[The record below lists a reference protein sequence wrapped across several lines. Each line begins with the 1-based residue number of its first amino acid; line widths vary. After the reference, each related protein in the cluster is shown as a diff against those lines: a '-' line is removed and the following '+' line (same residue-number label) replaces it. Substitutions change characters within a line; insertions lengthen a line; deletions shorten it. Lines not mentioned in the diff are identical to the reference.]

1 MTQGDGDSRADMH
14 QLHVQVD
21 AELEQAA
28 VAEPL
33 ATPDTELQ
41 AYTSRLRS
49 LLGAVAGLEEYEN
62 GRHD

>member
-1 MTQGDGDSRADMH
+1 MTQGDADGSTDIH

-21 AELEQAA
+21 AEIEQAMA
-28 VAEPL
+28 DEPS

-49 LLGAVAGLEEYEN
+49 LLGAVAGLEEYES
-62 GRHD
+62 GHHD